1 MESRTLETI
10 TINNSLEI
18 VRLNGNVKFKAP
30 LGYTLPC
37 GYCFK
42 HPEKGYFAFAGDIV
56 PYIPRGG
63 KKALLSIWN
72 PAVSLILII
81 PFGFNRSTKPIGQS
95 PLSKF

>member
-42 HPEKGYFAFAGDIV
+42 HPEKGYFAFAGDTI
-56 PYIPRGG
+56 PYIPCGG
-63 KKALLSIWN
+63 KKALLSIIE
-72 PAVSLILII
+72 SG
-81 PFGFNRSTKPIGQS
+81 GFLNFDNSVWLQ
-95 PLSKF
+95 PLN

>member
-42 HPEKGYFAFAGDIV
+42 HLEKGYFAFAGDIV

-63 KKALLSIWN
+63 KKALLSIME
-72 PAVSLILII
+72 SG
-81 PFGFNRSTKPIGQS
+81 GFLDFDNSVWLQ
-95 PLSKF
+95 PLN